1 VIHLT
6 PIDIL
11 LAGLQALQEYLSA
24 HVLTCLI
31 PAFFIAGAIAVFV
44 SKKSVL
50 KYFGADTKK
59 YISYP
64 VAALSGTILAV
75 CSCTILPLFTSIHK
89 RGAGIGP
96 ATAFL
101 FSGPAINILAIVL
114 TAQVLGY
121 NIGLARAVA
130 AVLMAVVIGL
140 LMAFIFRKEES
151 GKKNDDKNMFTVQT
165 GEEKSSRPVWI
176 SLLFLVLLVLILLIG
191 AASSSYIPWIPK
203 LAIVYF
209 LTLVVSGI
217 LIFYYTRDEVKNWG
231 KETWGLTKKI
241 FPILLVGVFIVG
253 IIGGIAAYFMPGTDP
268 ANALGVAVAPYI
280 GGNDIVSCFLA
291 SVIGAI
297 LYMPTLLEVAI
308 VGNLFGYSSG
318 IMGGGPALALLLAGP
333 SLSLP
338 SMVVITKVM
347 GAKKALVYF
356 ILVIVIAA
364 LVGFVY
370 GMIAG

>member
-1 VIHLT
+1 MEI
-6 PIDIL
+6 IDIVI
-11 LAGLQALQEYLSA
+11 AGFQALQEYLSA

-44 SKKSVL
+44 SKQSVL
-50 KYFGADTKK
+50 RYFGAHTKK

-64 VAALSGTILAV
+64 VAAISGTILAV
-75 CSCTILPLFTSIHK
+75 CSCTVLPLFTSIHK

-121 NIGLARAVA
+121 DIGLARAIA

-151 GKKNDDKNMFTVQT
+151 EKHKDDNNMFAVQT
-165 GEEKSSRPVWI
+165 GEEKSNRPLWT
-176 SLLFLVLLVLILLIG
+176 SLLFFVSLVLILVIG
-191 AASSSYIPWIPK
+191 AASSRYIPWVPK
-203 LAIVYF
+203 LAIVYI
-209 LTLVVSGI
+209 LTLVVSVV

-241 FPILLVGVFIVG
+241 VPILLIGVFIVG
-253 IIGGIAAYFMPGTDP
+253 IIGGIAAYFIPGTDP
-268 ANALGVAVAPYI
+268 SNAVGVAVAPYI
-280 GGNDIVSCFLA
+280 GGNDIFSCFFA
-291 SVIGAI
+291 SIIGAI

-318 IMGGGPALALLLAGP
+318 IMGSGPALALLLAGP

-347 GAKKALVYF
+347 GVKKALAYF
-356 ILVIVIAA
+356 ALVIVIAA

>member
-1 VIHLT
+1 MT

-11 LAGLQALQEYLSA
+11 FAGIQALMEYLSA

-44 SKKSVL
+44 SKQGVL
-50 KYFGADTKK
+50 KYFGAHTKK

-121 NIGLARAVA
+121 DIGLARAIA

-151 GKKNDDKNMFTVQT
+151 EKHKDDNNIFAVQT
-165 GEEKSSRPVWI
+165 GEEKNNRSIWI
-176 SLLFLVLLVLILLIG
+176 SLLFFVSLVLILVIG
-191 AASSSYIPWIPK
+191 AASSEFIPWVPK
-203 LAIVYF
+203 LAIVYI
-209 LTLVVSGI
+209 LTLVISVV

-241 FPILLVGVFIVG
+241 VPILLIGVFIVG
-253 IIGGIAAYFMPGTDP
+253 IIGGIAAFFIPGTDP
-268 ANALGVAVAPYI
+268 SNAVGVAVAPYI
-280 GGNDIVSCFLA
+280 GGNDIFSCFFA
-291 SVIGAI
+291 SIIGAI

-308 VGNLFGYSSG
+308 VGNLFGYSTG
-318 IMGGGPALALLLAGP
+318 LMGGGPALALLLAGP

-356 ILVIVIAA
+356 ALVIVIAA

>member
-1 VIHLT
+1 MS

-11 LAGLQALQEYLSA
+11 IAGFDMLMEYLSA

-44 SKKSVL
+44 SKQSVL
-50 KYFGADTKK
+50 KYFGAHTKK

-75 CSCTILPLFTSIHK
+75 CSCTVLPLFTSIHK

-96 ATAFL
+96 ASAFL

-121 NIGLARAVA
+121 DIGLARAIA
-130 AVLMAVVIGL
+130 AILMSVVIGL
-140 LMAFIFRKEES
+140 SMALIFRKEES
-151 GKKNDDKNMFTVQT
+151 EKKKNNTDIFAGQP
-165 GEEKSSRPVWI
+165 GEEKINRPIWI
-176 SLLFLVLLVLILLIG
+176 SLLFLVLLVLILVIG
-191 AASSSYIPWIPK
+191 AASSQYIPWIPK
-203 LAIVYF
+203 LAIVYI
-209 LTLVVSGI
+209 LTLAVSVI
-217 LIFYYTRDEVKNWG
+217 LIFYYTRNEVKKWG
-231 KETWGLTKKI
+231 YETWFLVKKI
-241 FPILLVGVFIVG
+241 FPILLIGVFIVG
-253 IIGGIAAYFMPGTDP
+253 IIGGVAAYLLPGADP

-280 GGNDIVSCFLA
+280 GGNDIFSCFLA

-308 VGNLFGYSSG
+308 VGNLFGYSAG

-338 SMVVITKVM
+338 NMVVITKVM
-347 GAKKALVYF
+347 GVKKALVYF
-356 ILVIVIAA
+356 VLVIIIAA
-364 LVGFVY
+364 LVGFIY
-370 GMIAG
+370 GILGG

>member
-1 VIHLT
+1 MN
-6 PIDIL
+6 PIDIFI
-11 LAGLQALQEYLSA
+11 AGIEALMDYLSA

-50 KYFGADTKK
+50 KYFGANTKK

-121 NIGLARAVA
+121 DIGLARAVA
-130 AVLMAVVIGL
+130 AILMSVVIGL

-151 GKKNDDKNMFTVQT
+151 EKHKDDNNMFASQT

-191 AASSSYIPWIPK
+191 AASSEYVPWVPK

-231 KETWGLTKKI
+231 KETWGLAKKI
-241 FPILLVGVFIVG
+241 FPILLIGVFIVG
-253 IIGGIAAYFMPGTDP
+253 IIGGVAAYFMPGTDP
-268 ANALGVAVAPYI
+268 ANAVGVAVAPYI
-280 GGNDIVSCFLA
+280 GGNDIFSCFFA

-308 VGNLFGYSSG
+308 VGNLFGYSVG

-338 SMVVITKVM
+338 SMIVITKVM
-347 GAKKALVYF
+347 GVKKALVYF
-356 ILVIVIAA
+356 ALVIVIAA
-364 LVGFVY
+364 LCGFVY

>member
-1 VIHLT
+1 MEM
-6 PIDIL
+6 IDIL
-11 LAGLQALQEYLSA
+11 IAGTEALREYLSA

-31 PAFFIAGAIAVFV
+31 PAFFIAGAIAVFI
-44 SKKSVL
+44 SKQSVL
-50 KYFGADTKK
+50 KYFGAHTKK

-96 ATAFL
+96 ASAFL
-101 FSGPAINILAIVL
+101 FSGPAINVLAIIL

-121 NIGLARAVA
+121 DIGLARAISA
-130 AVLMAVVIGL
+130 ILMAVIIGL
-140 LMAFIFRKEES
+140 IMGFIFRKEES
-151 GKKNDDKNMFTVQT
+151 ENKKENNNLFTKQQDVR
-165 GEEKSSRPVWI
+165 SNRPIWI
-176 SLLFLVLLVLILLIG
+176 SFLFMILLILILIIG
-191 AASSSYIPWIPK
+191 AASPSYIPWVPK

-231 KETWGLTKKI
+231 MEIWFLTKKI
-241 FPILLVGVFIVG
+241 FPVLLIGVFIVG
-253 IIGGIAAYFMPGTDP
+253 IIGGIAAYFIPGSEPST
-268 ANALGVAVAPYI
+268 ALGIAVKPYI
-280 GGNDIVSCFLA
+280 GRNDLFSCFFA

-297 LYMPTLLEVAI
+297 LYMPTLLEVPI
-308 VGNLFGYSSG
+308 VGNLFGYSAG

-338 SMVVITKVM
+338 NMIVITRVM
-347 GAKKALVYF
+347 GAKKAVVYF
-356 ILVIVIAA
+356 VLVIVVAA